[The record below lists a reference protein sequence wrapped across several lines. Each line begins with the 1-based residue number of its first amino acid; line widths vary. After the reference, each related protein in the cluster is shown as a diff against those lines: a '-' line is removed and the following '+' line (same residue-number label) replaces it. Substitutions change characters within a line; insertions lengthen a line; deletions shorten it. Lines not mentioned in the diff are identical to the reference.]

1 MAVKSSGSL
10 SMKTDIVGEFGGTAP
25 HEVKEY
31 YRGGDE
37 VPDVTA
43 NNSVPTSGQINMKDF
58 YGARNQQTVTLTSGA
73 LINGQSNLQE
83 ITVSDYISEGDI
95 IVIPS
100 DFWVWSDSISTPAI
114 TVDIAC
120 TIENNGKVIGKG
132 GNGAGPHSVN
142 YQQGPSVSA
151 QNGGPAIKINSSVS
165 NVIITNKSGA
175 YIAGGGGGGASVGG
189 MAGGG
194 GAGGGDAGRYDF
206 SNNQV
211 GYAHGGVLNAA
222 GTSSVNGLKR
232 TDGSTS
238 TASNGSGS
246 SGSNYRSHNRSGGAG
261 GAGAEKWVGN
271 NDTELTTAGA
281 GGRILPGTGG
291 TARHGSNYG
300 DGGSA
305 GNAGSAGRS
314 GSQGNYPTAAGGGG
328 GWGAAGGSSGGSGGK
343 AVEDSGNTYTLTNN
357 GTIYGAT
364 T

>member
-83 ITVSDYISEGDI
+83 ITVSDYINEGDI

-100 DFWVWSDSISTPAI
+100 NFWVWSDNISSTAAI

-120 TIENNGKVIGKG
+120 TIENNGKIIGKG

-142 YQQGPSVSA
+142 YQSGPSVAA

-175 YIAGGGGGGASVGG
+175 YIAGGGGGGSSVGG

-194 GAGGGDAGRYDF
+194 GSGGGDAGRYDF

-211 GYAHGGVLNAA
+211 GYAHGGVF
-222 GTSSVNGLKR
+222 
-232 TDGSTS
+232 
-238 TASNGSGS
+238 
-246 SGSNYRSHNRSGGAG
+246 
-261 GAGAEKWVGN
+261 
-271 NDTELTTAGA
+271 
-281 GGRILPGTGG
+281 
-291 TARHGSNYG
+291 
-300 DGGSA
+300 
-305 GNAGSAGRS
+305 
-314 GSQGNYPTAAGGGG
+314 
-328 GWGAAGGSSGGSGGK
+328 
-343 AVEDSGNTYTLTNN
+343 
-357 GTIYGAT
+357 
-364 T
+364 